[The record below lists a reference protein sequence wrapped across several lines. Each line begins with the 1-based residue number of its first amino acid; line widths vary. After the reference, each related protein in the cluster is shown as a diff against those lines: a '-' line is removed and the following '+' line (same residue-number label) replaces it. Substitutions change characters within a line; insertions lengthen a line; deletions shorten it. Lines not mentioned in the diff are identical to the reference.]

1 MNLRHRTTLAATL
14 LLCLFGLFGVAAT
27 ANAQTVTDERVWL
40 NVILQDSGKTTTP
53 WHWTYENIFRSRDGV
68 EELDQ
73 MAFRGTLIYNLTSRS
88 SIAGGYLIGKQDP
101 AAGPNVIEHRFF
113 GQYQWRGAVGG
124 GTLTLRTRV
133 ESRVVMDDTNAVGRA
148 REQVRFSRPFT
159 KGNRLSWVGYDELFV
174 NLNESNRY
182 KRGIDHNRVFGGI
195 SATLTPHLRFEAGY
209 LNQFIPGHASPDRMN
224 HVLSMST
231 QLSF

>member
-1 MNLRHRTTLAATL
+1 MHLRHRTTLAATL
-14 LLCLFGLFGVAAT
+14 FVCLFGFAAR
-27 ANAQTVTDERVWL
+27 AHAQTTTDERVWL

-68 EELDQ
+68 DELDQ
-73 MAFRGTLIYNLTSRS
+73 MAFRGTLIYNFTPRS
-88 SIAGGYLIGKQDP
+88 SIGGGYLIGKQDP

-113 GQYQWRGAVGG
+113 GQYQWRGPVGG

-133 ESRVVMDDTNAVGRA
+133 ESRVVVDDTNAVVRA
-148 REQVRFSRPFT
+148 REQVRYSRPFT
-159 KGNRLSWVGYDELFV
+159 KGNPVSWVGYEELFV
-174 NLNESNRY
+174 NLNDSNRY
-182 KRGIDHNRVFGGI
+182 SNGVDNNRVFAGI
-195 SATLTPHLRFEAGY
+195 QATVNSHFRVEAGY
-209 LNQFIPGHASPDRMN
+209 LNQFIPGHGKTDRMY